1 MRTYL
6 VVANQT
12 LVGEELMREVGA
24 RIDAGPARFHIVVPA
39 TPIGHALT
47 WDEDEARRAANER
60 LDEIVR
66 WMHGRGAEADGEI
79 GDKDPV
85 AAARDALRRIP
96 VDEIILST
104 LPEGT
109 SRWLRQDV
117 PTRLRGDVSVPVT
130 VVTPS
135 RISIPG

>member
-24 RIDAGPARFHIVVPA
+24 RIAAGPARFHIVVPA
-39 TPIGHALT
+39 TPVGHTLT
-47 WDEDEARRAANER
+47 WDEDESRRAANER
-60 LDEIVR
+60 LDEIIR
-66 WMHGRGAEADGEI
+66 WMRERGAEAEGEI

-85 AAARDALRRIP
+85 AAARDALRGTP
-96 VDEIILST
+96 ADEIILST

-117 PTRLRGDVSVPVT
+117 PTRLRGDVTVPVT
-130 VVTPS
+130 VVTAAPVS
-135 RISIPG
+135 TPR